1 MKAHSELFALS
12 ETAAQEIRKQR
23 LRSNEMIQVNSF
35 WKAALRIMDRTLI
48 ESDMHMASE
57 IFCPW
62 SSWQREESGKKA
74 NAGHS
79 VVDTDN
85 KLLLANYRA
94 AKLKWAEQETVL
106 ITWTSFT
113 VIWDHDHTNMPFFFI
128 FNERSTCTHSETAI
142 NFLISYKEM
151 VNNTLK

>member
-35 WKAALRIMDRTLI
+35 WKAALRIMDRALI

-62 SSWQREESGKKA
+62 SSWQWEESGKKTT
-74 NAGHS
+74 AGHS

-94 AKLKWAEQETVL
+94 AEAEMSRAGSLKPRVFHCNL
-106 ITWTSFT
+106 GSWTYEYA
-113 VIWDHDHTNMPFFFI
+113 ILFFCLMNDQHALTQKQLLTF
-128 FNERSTCTHSETAI
+128 
-142 NFLISYKEM
+142 
-151 VNNTLK
+151 